1 MELTERCAGGGR
13 PDRPIVEELAA
24 NEDEGASY
32 NNPKPEDIMDW
43 LVYWFM
49 FPVCIVFAAIATFS
63 GISGAALL
71 TPLFL
76 VGFPI
81 MGVPTLNTVAAIGT
95 SLFLETSG
103 FGTAVYRYLRLGL
116 ADLKTVRSLLL
127 VTVPLGVIGAV
138 LAHYAPAE
146 VLRIGYGI
154 AMIGVAWLLLSGDSG
169 KAVDQPCP
177 CLVCHSEC
185 STADCPD
192 GQRREIRAADGKLF
206 RFCPEHLSLQKVYSG
221 VGALLAG
228 LISTG
233 VGEATLPTLVRQ
245 SRFPVPVAAATST
258 LVVAGTV
265 TGAAVTHLVELWR
278 TGGLSAIP
286 WNLIVW
292 AVPGSVIGALVGTQL
307 QGRVGERASR
317 IFFGS
322 LFLMIGIVFLVV
334 FTFFVERFKA

>member
-1 MELTERCAGGGR
+1 MG
-13 PDRPIVEELAA
+13 DRV
-24 NEDEGASY
+24 
-32 NNPKPEDIMDW
+32 DW

-49 FPVCIVFAAIATFS
+49 FPGCIVIAAVATFS

-71 TPLFL
+71 TPIFL
-76 VGFPI
+76 IGFPV
-81 MGVPTLNTVAAIGT
+81 MGIPTLNTVAAIGT

-127 VTVPLGVIGAV
+127 VTVPLGVLGAV

-146 VLRIGYGI
+146 VLRIGYGV
-154 AMIGVAWLLLSGDSG
+154 AMVGVAWLLFSGDSG
-169 KAVDQPCP
+169 RAVDQPCP

-185 STADCPD
+185 STPDCPE
-192 GQRREIRAADGKLF
+192 GQQREIQASDGKMF
-206 RFCPEHLSLQKVYSG
+206 RFCPEHLSLQQIYSG
-221 VGALLAG
+221 AGALLAG

-265 TGAAVTHLVELWR
+265 TGAAVTHLIELWR
-278 TGGLSAIP
+278 AGGFSAIP

-292 AVPGSVIGALVGTQL
+292 AVPGAIIGAVVGTHL

-322 LFLMIGIVFLVV
+322 LFLLIGIVFLLA
-334 FTFFVERFKA
+334 FTIFAARFKA